1 MKNTLI
7 FILLLSITSIINAQ
21 NSIGGTVTDATTN
34 NKIPYATIYLPQLE
48 KGTSTNEDGTF
59 ILESLPQGT
68 YKIVVSSIGFKTFS
82 KDVTVNGAIKLDVQ
96 IAPSAI
102 EMEEVIVSTPF
113 HKLQSENVMKVE
125 RQSMEE
131 LKTKGAMTLSDGITD
146 ISGVESVSTGVGI
159 GKPVIRGLSSNR
171 VLVYTQGVRLEN
183 QQFGGEHGLGVNDAG
198 IESVEVIKGPATLLY
213 GSDALGG
220 VLYLNPEKFAIQN
233 STEGDV
239 NVNYFT
245 NTEGVTANGGFKTS
259 GDKLKFL
266 VRGAYGSHADYQD
279 GNGTYTTNSRFNE
292 YDLKSGFGYQGT
304 NFKTELRYNFNR
316 SNLGIPE
323 EIGVQNRDR
332 DPLLPY
338 QEIDNHVISSKSTL
352 FFDKSSLDITLGYVA
367 NNRKEFEDEH
377 HHEEHGD
384 EHEEEHEEHGDE
396 EHEEHEDEHEE
407 HAHGDEAAL
416 NMKLHTLSY
425 NVLYHLP
432 ETGKFET
439 IFGVQGMH
447 QTNENSGEEVLIPDA
462 TTVDFGVMATTHYH
476 MKNSDIQIG
485 LRYDT
490 RDIEAKETGDVGSES
505 YIPAL
510 NRNFN
515 SFNASAGY
523 RVTIAQKI
531 IARLNL
537 ATGFRAPN
545 LAELTSNGG
554 HSGANR
560 YEIGNEALKN
570 EQNFQ
575 TDLSLEYGNEH
586 IEFFVNGFYNAI
598 SDYIY
603 LQPTGQFIDDDP
615 VYQYVQDDSN
625 LYGGEIG
632 FHLHPHPLDWLHLES
647 SFETVTGKLADSNV
661 YLPLIPANKLSNTF
675 RVEFD
680 GKQVS
685 NKYAFV
691 TLQNVFNKN
700 NVGDFETRTGGYSLV
715 NLGFGATI
723 KAYNQPFNIK
733 LSANNLFDKEYVS
746 HLSRLKPDG
755 IYNIGRNIN
764 IGVTVPF

>member
-1 MKNTLI
+1 MKNS
-7 FILLLSITSIINAQ
+7 ILLILLVSITSIISAQ
-21 NSIGGTVTDATTN
+21 NSINGTITDAN
-34 NKIPYATIYLPQLE
+34 SNEVIPFATIYFPQLE
-48 KGTSTNEDGTF
+48 KGTSTTENGTYLLED
-59 ILESLPQGT
+59 LPQGT
-68 YKIVVSSIGFKTFS
+68 YKIVVSNVGFKTFS
-82 KDVTVNGAIKLDVQ
+82 KDIYIKENTRLDIQ
-96 IAPSAI
+96 ITPSAI

-125 RQSMEE
+125 RQSIEE
-131 LKTKGAMTLSDGITD
+131 LKTKGAMTLSDGITE

-198 IESVEVIKGPATLLY
+198 IESVEVIKGPASLLY

-220 VLYLNPEKFAIQN
+220 VLYLNPEKFAAQN

-239 NVNYFT
+239 NMNYFT
-245 NTEGVTANGGFKTS
+245 NTEGFTANGGFKTS
-259 GDKLKFL
+259 GDKVKFL
-266 VRGAYGSHADYQD
+266 VRGAYGSHADYED

-292 YDLKSGFGYQGT
+292 YDLKSGFGYQDT

-323 EIGVQNRDR
+323 EIEEQNRDR

-338 QEIDNHVISSKSTL
+338 QEIDNHIISSKNTL

-377 HHEEHGD
+377 HHG
-384 EHEEEHEEHGDE
+384 EEEDHDD
-396 EHEEHEDEHEE
+396 HEEHEDEDHHDDEE
-407 HAHGDEAAL
+407 HEHDEHEHGEEAAL

-425 NVLYHLP
+425 NIQYHMPKL
-432 ETGKFET
+432 GGFET

-462 TTVDFGVMATTHYH
+462 TTVDFGAMVTTHYH
-476 MKNSDIQIG
+476 MENSDIQFG

-490 RDIEAKETGDVGSES
+490 RDIEAKETGEPNSES
-505 YIPAL
+505 YIAAL
-510 NRNFN
+510 DRSFN
-515 SFNASAGY
+515 SFNVSAGY
-523 RVTIAQKI
+523 RATIAKRI
-531 IARLNL
+531 IARINL

-560 YEIGNEALKN
+560 YEIGNENLEN

-586 IEFFVNGFYNAI
+586 IEFFVNGFYNSV

-603 LQPTGQFIDDDP
+603 LQPTGDFIDEDP

-625 LYGGEIG
+625 LYGGEVG
-632 FHLHPHPLDWLHLES
+632 FHLHPHPLDWLHFES
-647 SFETVTGKLADSNV
+647 SFETVTGKLDDSDL

-675 RVEFD
+675 RVEFE
-680 GKQVS
+680 GEHVS
-685 NKYAFV
+685 KKYAFV
-691 TLQNVFNKN
+691 TLQNIFDKN

-715 NLGFGATI
+715 NLGLGATI
-723 KAYNQPFNIK
+723 HAGNQPFDIK
-733 LSANNLFDKEYVS
+733 LSANNVFDKEYVS
-746 HLSRLKPDG
+746 HLSRLKTDG

-764 IGVTVPF
+764 IGVSVPF